1 MCASVEG
8 RKAILVDSLWQK
20 GWRFRTPDYGL
31 EPQTLSGVRVSHGM
45 EGHSP
50 SNPSS
55 CLLSM
60 GLDLGLGHSQHAMP
74 QLLSWDGRQVE
85 AYCRGR
91 AGRAVFPEQGV
102 N

>member
-60 GLDLGLGHSQHAMP
+60 GLATPSMQCLHPSAGMGGRRRLFAGAVLGGQFSQ
-74 QLLSWDGRQVE
+74 SKE
-85 AYCRGR
+85 
-91 AGRAVFPEQGV
+91 
-102 N
+102 